1 MVQTATGIGFN
12 ETMSGGVRLGES
24 DFRSGEQKA
33 RLAGDILAMH
43 ARVDIPDMER
53 FIHDPEHAGELAGSI
68 DYPPFGNAI
77 PSHHGRFNLFSPAGQ
92 PDTKL
97 MIYEM
102 GFMLHGEPCYLA
114 GRKLV
119 RDEPGLDMW
128 SDTTTLYTR
137 LHHGEDASG
146 EIMGAGILTLGMKE
160 LVSLLASMEVTGGDG
175 VKDKALTLA
184 RFGHFFLGQLWDS
197 YVGLSDSPR

>member
-1 MVQTATGIGFN
+1 MGQTVTGIAFS

-24 DFRSGEQKA
+24 DFRSGEHKA
-33 RLAGDILAMH
+33 RQAGDILAMH
-43 ARVDIPDMER
+43 ARVDIPDLER
-53 FIHDPEHAGELAGSI
+53 FIHDPEHAGALAGSI

-77 PSHHGRFNLFSPAGQ
+77 PSHNGRFNLFSPTGR
-92 PDTKL
+92 PDSKL

-102 GFMLHGEPCYLA
+102 GFVLHGEPCYLA
-114 GRKLV
+114 GRKVVL
-119 RDEPGLDMW
+119 DDPGLDMW

-137 LHHGEDASG
+137 LHRGEDDSG
-146 EIMGAGILTLGMKE
+146 EIIGAGILTLGLSE
-160 LVSLLASMEVTGGDG
+160 LMSLLASMEVTGGDG

-197 YVGLSDSPR
+197 YASVPESQR